1 MNEMDQK
8 GGHQIRVVVADDVR
22 EMRDAVARELESDYA
37 IVRRVSDGV
46 ALVECTR
53 ELEPDLLVTDI
64 SMPNLTGIAAL
75 RRLRQ
80 LGIQTP
86 AIIVSVCE
94 DEEVVQE
101 ALALGVRGFVLKSR
115 LASDLRL
122 AAREVFAGRTFV
134 SKPLDKIRKHIG

>member
-1 MNEMDQK
+1 
-8 GGHQIRVVVADDVR
+8 
-22 EMRDAVARELESDYA
+22 
-37 IVRRVSDGV
+37 
-46 ALVECTR
+46 
-53 ELEPDLLVTDI
+53 
-64 SMPNLTGIAAL
+64 MPNLTGIAAL

-101 ALALGVRGFVLKSR
+101 ALASGVRGFVLKSR

-122 AAREVFAGRTFV
+122 AAREVLAGRTFV

>member
-8 GGHQIRVVVADDVR
+8 LGHPIRVVVADDLR
-22 EMRDAVARELESDYA
+22 EMRDAVARELGSDYA

-64 SMPNLTGIAAL
+64 SMPNLTGISAL

-86 AIIVSVCE
+86 AIIVSVYE

-101 ALALGVRGFVLKSR
+101 AQALGVRGFVLKSR

-122 AAREVFAGRTFV
+122 AAREVLAGRTFV
-134 SKPLDKIRKHIG
+134 SKPLDKIGKHIV